1 MDFQNISA
9 IIIDDEP
16 DAINLLVLYLRHH
29 SNILVIGTE
38 TNAIRGLALVGK
50 TLPDLVFLDIDMPDM
65 NGLQVATSIHSEN
78 FHSEIVF
85 TTAHQQ
91 YAYDA
96 MGVKP
101 LDFLIKPYCIEDID
115 LVIQKYRSKLEKKNL
130 EQKLDKFLNS
140 KSVSPKIKLPANH
153 GVVMVEVKDIVIIKS
168 IANKCSLYLQ
178 DGTIEIINKNLNVLI
193 NMLNSSV
200 FFRLNRSNYI
210 NLNYLTRVDKKTSTC
225 FLSFNQTL
233 HEEAI
238 TKDQILYFEKLKL
251 FPEIKPQ

>member
-29 SNILVIGTE
+29 SNILVVGTE
-38 TNAIRGLALVGK
+38 TNAIRGLALVGE

-65 NGLQVATSIHSEN
+65 NGLQVANSIHSEN

-96 MGVKP
+96 MGVEP

-115 LVIQKYRSKLEKKNL
+115 LVIQKYRSKLEKKKL

-140 KSVSPKIKLPANH
+140 QSGSPKIKLPANH
-153 GVVMVEVKDIVIIKS
+153 GVVMVEIKDIVIIKS
-168 IANKCSLYLQ
+168 IANKCSIHLQ
-178 DGTIEIINKNLNVLI
+178 DGTIEKINKNLNVLI
-193 NMLNSSV
+193 DMLNSSV

-210 NLNYLTRVDKKTSTC
+210 NLNYLTRVDKKTNTC
-225 FLSFNQTL
+225 FLSFNQTV